1 MASGASGMSVET
13 SVRGRVDPAPLT
25 AVAAAGDLVCI
36 GLFVGVG
43 STAGHSIGDP
53 VRIATTFSTFAVA
66 WGVVSLLAGVHA
78 AETRRSLRATAGR
91 TALAWVLGAALVQ
104 GMRWTAEVP
113 GNPASAFYLVSVGVG
128 LALLVPWR
136 LGITAFARRM

>member
-1 MASGASGMSVET
+1 MSVEM

-43 STAGHSIGDP
+43 STVGHSIGHP
-53 VRIATTFSTFAVA
+53 VRIAITFSTFAVA

-136 LGITAFARRM
+136 LGITAFARRT

>member
-1 MASGASGMSVET
+1 MSVEM

-25 AVAAAGDLVCI
+25 AAAAAGDLVCI

-43 STAGHSIGDP
+43 STVGHSIGHP
-53 VRIATTFSTFAVA
+53 VRIAITFSTFAVA

>member
-1 MASGASGMSVET
+1 MSVEM

-25 AVAAAGDLVCI
+25 AAAAAGDLVCI

-43 STAGHSIGDP
+43 STVGHSIGHP
-53 VRIATTFSTFAVA
+53 VRIAITFSTFALG

-78 AETRRSLRATAGR
+78 AETHRSLRATAGR
-91 TALAWVLGAALVQ
+91 TVLAWVVGAALVQ
-104 GMRWTAEVP
+104 GLRWTDPVP
-113 GNPASAFYLVSVGVG
+113 GNPALAFYLVSVGVG

-136 LGITAFARRM
+136 LGVTALARRA

>member
-1 MASGASGMSVET
+1 MSVET
-13 SVRGRVDPAPLT
+13 PVRGRIDPAPLT

-36 GLFVGVG
+36 GLFVGIG
-43 STAGHSIGDP
+43 STVGHSIGDP
-53 VRIATTFSTFAVA
+53 VRIAITFSTFAVG
-66 WGVVSLLAGVHA
+66 WGIVSLLAGVHA

-91 TALAWVLGAALVQ
+91 TALAWVVGAALVQ

-113 GNPASAFYLVSVGVG
+113 GNPALSFYLVSVGVG

-136 LGITAFARRM
+136 LGVAAFARRT

>member
-1 MASGASGMSVET
+1 MSVET

-25 AVAAAGDLVCI
+25 AAAAAGDLVCI

-43 STAGHSIGDP
+43 STVGHSIGHP
-53 VRIATTFSTFAVA
+53 VRIAITFSTFALA

-128 LALLVPWR
+128 LALLVPWG
-136 LGITAFARRM
+136 LGITAFARRT